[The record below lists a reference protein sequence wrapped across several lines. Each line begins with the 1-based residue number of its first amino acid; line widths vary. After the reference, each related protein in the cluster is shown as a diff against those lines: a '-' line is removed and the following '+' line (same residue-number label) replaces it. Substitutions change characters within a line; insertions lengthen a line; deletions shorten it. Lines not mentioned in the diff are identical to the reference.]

1 MGSERKIGKR
11 GRRNRPNKE
20 SKKVWER
27 KDGEVKEADQWSY
40 RKKGGGGKQSKANKQ
55 TNKNR
60 EHCNGCSP
68 VNNEKV
74 NCWVRE

>member
-40 RKKGGGGKQSKANKQ
+40 RKKGGGGE
-55 TNKNR
+55 T
-60 EHCNGCSP
+60 E
-68 VNNEKV
+68 
-74 NCWVRE
+74 